1 MLASTRHSAKAVS
14 QAVATLQLF
23 YPLFFP
29 PFPPASATR
38 TNGPSKCFPYLA
50 EMRPRKLGPL
60 QRHRRARSRPFPSP
74 SAIGLH
80 SLLRTCSLSPP
91 PSASAASITDFLSLR
106 CISPSPFRAR
116 LDGRVRGR
124 GRHGQV
130 NPTDDRGEA
139 RNEGALSTT
148 CVRGRGLE
156 GIGVRFGSIVIMEI
170 GEFFNMNHDMQWL
183 KINVVFIRY

>member
-1 MLASTRHSAKAVS
+1 MCAPSSTLSPATLTTYRNGNVTELSWPRHSAGKGRQSGCGDIAAILS
-14 QAVATLQLF
+14 SLF
-23 YPLFFP
+23 PSLP
-29 PFPPASATR
+29 SASATR

-74 SAIGLH
+74 SL
-80 SLLRTCSLSPP
+80 LLRYVSASTGPALSPP
-91 PSASAASITDFLSLR
+91 ASASSAASITDFLSLR
-106 CISPSPFRAR
+106 CISPSPFRDR

-130 NPTDDRGEA
+130 SPTDDRGEA

-156 GIGVRFGSIVIMEI
+156 GIWAR
-170 GEFFNMNHDMQWL
+170 L
-183 KINVVFIRY
+183 

>member
-1 MLASTRHSAKAVS
+1 MCAPSSTLSPATLTTYRNGNVTELSWPRHSAGKGRQSGCGDIAAILS
-14 QAVATLQLF
+14 SLF
-23 YPLFFP
+23 
-29 PFPPASATR
+29 PFLPSASATR

-74 SAIGLH
+74 SLFH
-80 SLLRTCSLSPP
+80 YRLTQDLLSPP
-91 PSASAASITDFLSLR
+91 ASALSAASITDFLSLR
-106 CISPSPFRAR
+106 CISPSPFRDR

-156 GIGVRFGSIVIMEI
+156 GIWAR
-170 GEFFNMNHDMQWL
+170 L
-183 KINVVFIRY
+183 